1 VSYFLAVK
9 YTVTMPPRRTRKAGM
24 GRKRRRGGNVLKKI
38 ANGIKKGVSV
48 LKKTRLISRI
58 AAPIGAALGAP
69 EMGAQIAGTA
79 GKLGFGR
86 RRRRRGGNSTVKNI
100 VSGIKRGINTLKKT
114 RLVSR
119 IAVPVGEALGHPN
132 AGKSVAQT
140 PENLDLVGAVEE
152 EGRFLILIHLSA
164 LDLVE
169 FV

>member
-1 VSYFLAVK
+1 
-9 YTVTMPPRRTRKAGM
+9 M
-24 GRKRRRGGNVLKKI
+24 GRKRRRGGNVLKTI

-140 PENLDLVGAVEE
+140 ARKLGFGRRRRRGGALSDPYSLVSLRPRGVRV
-152 EGRFLILIHLSA
+152 GLRNT
-164 LDLVE
+164 VRY
-169 FV
+169 